1 MLYSR
6 SVRVERICR
15 AQANGENF
23 HCKVMEKNDAK
34 CKGMQTNCKIVKRDC
49 RMEGDGNRL

>member
-1 MLYSR
+1 MQKMNN
-6 SVRVERICR
+6 VVERNCR
-15 AQANGENF
+15 AQGNGENL

-49 RMEGDGNRL
+49 RMQGDGNML